1 MEQKTRFDDIT
12 WPTLKT
18 GIMSEGGDV
27 HDKPLPEFY
36 RCDGIHTSLPYENS
50 YKMGSLV
57 QIQSKEAQARHA
69 ATFATSKALD
79 HVTWPLLK
87 SRIAPHVGSKPR
99 KAGDDKLCACK
110 CLLVLRPQALPDSSR
125 LRTVLP

>member
-27 HDKPLPEFY
+27 LDKPLPEFY

-57 QIQSKEAQARHA
+57 QIQSKEAQATHA
-69 ATFATSKALD
+69 ATCHLQGTRPRHLAATQESNRTSCRLKA
-79 HVTWPLLK
+79 
-87 SRIAPHVGSKPR
+87 
-99 KAGDDKLCACK
+99 
-110 CLLVLRPQALPDSSR
+110 PQSG
-125 LRTVLP
+125 